1 MTIEELQLEIKEQER
16 ILRAV
21 SKSRDDEENS
31 EYRSDMNNRVD
42 RCVSL
47 LNKLKKQSLERTE
60 ESIKV

>member
-1 MTIEELQLEIKEQER
+1 MTIEELQIEIKEQEQ

-21 SKSRDDEENS
+21 SKSRDNEENS

-47 LNKLKKQSLERTE
+47 LNKLKNQLRSLTE